1 MITIMVALSC
11 LLAIVPAGLFL
22 RNLFLYRPLPARTAA
37 RASCSVLIP
46 ARNEENNIAN
56 ALRSILRS
64 RDINLEVIVLDD
76 GSNDRTTEIVRAFA
90 ATDKRVRVEEGRPL
104 PNGWCGKNF
113 ACHQLARLA
122 RYPLLVFLD
131 ADVRVTRRDSLS
143 RLAAF
148 VKESSASLVSGVPRQ
163 VTVGIM
169 EKLIVPLIHFVLLG
183 FLPVKR
189 MRVNT
194 DPRFAAACGQ
204 IIAVRHNAYRAAG
217 GHAAIAASLHD
228 GFMLARRFRFSGC
241 KTDLFDA
248 TNTFSCRMYHSA
260 GEVWTG
266 FLKNAREGLGAP
278 RLILPATVI
287 LLFGQVLPICF
298 LFLAASFMD
307 SMLAWIATVAI
318 FLPRLIGVVRFRQS
332 FLGAVL
338 HPLGIVLLVAIQCVG
353 FVSALAGRRAVW
365 KGRICL
371 PAQATKSSF
380 RSAL

>member
-1 MITIMVALSC
+1 VNTIIVGFSC
-11 LLAIVPAGLFL
+11 LLAIIPAALFV
-22 RNLFLYRPLPARTAA
+22 RNLFLYRPLPARTAE

-46 ARNEENNIAN
+46 ARNEAKNIAI

-64 RDINLEVIVLDD
+64 REIDLEVIVLDD
-76 GSNDRTTEIVRAFA
+76 GSSDRTAHIVRAFA
-90 ATDKRVRVEEGRPL
+90 ATDKRVRLAEGRPL

-131 ADVRVTRRDSLS
+131 ADVRATRRDSLN

-148 VKESSASLVSGVPRQ
+148 VKESGASLVSGVPQQ

-169 EKLIVPLIHFVLLG
+169 EKLIVPMIHFVLLG
-183 FLPVKR
+183 FLPMKR
-189 MRVNT
+189 MRANT

-204 IIAVRHNAYRAAG
+204 IIAVRRDVYHVAG
-217 GHAAIAASLHD
+217 GHAAIAGSLHE
-228 GFMLARRFRFSGC
+228 GLMLARLFRSFGC

-278 RLILPATVI
+278 RLILPAIVI

-298 LFLAASFMD
+298 LFLADSFTD
-307 SMLAWIATVAI
+307 SMLARIATAAL
-318 FLPRLIGVVRFRQS
+318 FLPRLIGLARFRQS

-338 HPLGIVLLVAIQCVG
+338 HPLGIALLLTIQCVG

-371 PAQATKSSF
+371 PAQTTKGSF
-380 RSAL
+380 PSAV